1 MSTEQQLIFLQKD
14 FIEAIRQ
21 IDEHAAPNFGKMNV
35 HQMVE
40 HMSYSFEV
48 AYGKISVPA
57 IAPEDKVPSA
67 QKWLM
72 GEAMFK
78 PNIHNVLLPEEP
90 IDVQT
95 ASVKDAIEL
104 LQNSIKNFISFYAD
118 DGDKQ
123 VQNAF
128 YGKLNFE
135 QQTQLLF
142 KHATHHLAQFS
153 K

>member
-14 FIEAIRQ
+14 FIEAISQ
-21 IDEHAAPNFGKMNV
+21 IDEHAVPNFGKMNL

-48 AYGKISVPA
+48 AYGKILVPA
-57 IAPEDKVPSA
+57 ITPEDKVPSA

-78 PNIHNVLLPEEP
+78 PNIHNVLLPDEP
-90 IDVQT
+90 QPVQT
-95 ASVKDAIEL
+95 ATVKDAIEVL
-104 LQNSIKNFISFYAD
+104 GNSIKNFIAFYAD
-118 DGDKQ
+118 DKDKQ
-123 VQNAF
+123 IQNAF

-135 QQTQLLF
+135 QQAQLLF